1 MLNEFNDLEIDC
13 MKIVNPYEKCDPL
26 GDFNSPEDI

>member
-13 MKIVNPYEKCDPL
+13 MKKDNPYEKCDPL
-26 GDFNSPEDI
+26 GDFDSP